1 MVLIDMCWGQPWMS
15 KDVLE
20 QMGHLGPGTGW
31 WCSQTMLR
39 TNLDIQ
45 VSPRTDGPQGIVI
58 WESHHNNNSRHLGR
72 PWYSLWTY
80 CHSLLLWIFK
90 VVPDHFKIQDVPE
103 RSLRLYNFE
112 EGTSPPPPPLS
123 DSCPRFM
130 DFSCTLK
137 AVNWLGESSQKKRLR
152 SLGCSWLCGQSQVYG
167 YTHVHHFWLVASL
180 VQEAECTRRS

>member
-45 VSPRTDGPQGIVI
+45 VSPRTDGPQGIII

-112 EGTSPPPPPLS
+112 EGTSPPPPHPL
-123 DSCPRFM
+123 P
-130 DFSCTLK
+130 
-137 AVNWLGESSQKKRLR
+137 
-152 SLGCSWLCGQSQVYG
+152 
-167 YTHVHHFWLVASL
+167 HFLIPVQGLWTLVALWKQSTDWGNPVKKKDSDL
-180 VQEAECTRRS
+180 LDAVGYVDNPRYMATLMYTIFGW